1 VPERRK
7 AASPSVNGKWQ
18 GQIRKA
24 PISHAMP
31 LFSACSC
38 VTGTMQPGRS
48 CDATGASF
56 SNLIGLNMSRIL
68 AFEGRTEMVLS
79 VDLIHPHLPFFSL
92 AKCEFRCGE
101 RTDSA

>member
-1 VPERRK
+1 MARTNQEGTDQPRD
-7 AASPSVNGKWQ
+7 ASVL
-18 GQIRKA
+18 R
-24 PISHAMP
+24 
-31 LFSACSC
+31 LFLRDR
-38 VTGTMQPGRS
+38 PGRS